1 MLPDLGLDCYRSA
14 IAEWDLDET
23 KAGGPF
29 KEILDFDI
37 LVNCIL
43 LAEVFKP
50 DFLVN
55 LSKENGDGSGNMCQK
70 SNSLKLTK
78 Y

>member
-1 MLPDLGLDCYRSA
+1 M
-14 IAEWDLDET
+14 EWDLDET

-43 LAEVFKP
+43 LAEVFTGKP
-50 DFLVN
+50 DFLGS
-55 LSKENGDGSGNMCQK
+55 LSKDNGDGNGNMCQK
-70 SNSLKLTK
+70 SNRFRLTK
-78 Y
+78 H

>member
-1 MLPDLGLDCYRSA
+1 MLPDLGLDYYRSA
-14 IAEWDLDET
+14 ITEWDLDET

-43 LAEVFKP
+43 LTEVFKP
-50 DFLVN
+50 NFLGS
-55 LSKENGDGSGNMCQK
+55 LSKDNGYGNGNMCQIK
-70 SNSLKLTK
+70 KARGFD
-78 Y
+78 